1 MFQVLYAVFN
11 YALGWLVRGAVI
23 KFVILS
29 AVYYVVTFIADA
41 VFGRLDISA
50 MSGLQTAFSS
60 LPESTLYFMGVFRLD
75 VGIPLI
81 LGAML
86 TAFIIRR
93 LPFIG

>member
-1 MFQVLYAVFN
+1 MFAIFFSAIN
-11 YALGWLVRGAVI
+11 SALGWIFRGVVI

-29 AVYYVVTFIADA
+29 AIYYVVVFIAEQ
-41 VFGRLDISA
+41 VLGQLDISPVQ
-50 MSGLQTAFSS
+50 GLENSFNS
-60 LPESTLYFMGVFRLD
+60 LGPSILYFMGVFRLD

-93 LPFIG
+93 LPIIG